1 MPWIP
6 STWMREV
13 LNEGGLLRSR
23 VFRHLPFKK
32 LKLLGKS
39 VAGGQARKTTN
50 PNLHPGLIVF
60 STIGL
65 VMLHVATI
73 RFWAET
79 FESKPPNIEAL
90 RIHITSLLLNGL
102 QLEASARSVQRTRN
116 K

>member
-1 MPWIP
+1 
-6 STWMREV
+6 
-13 LNEGGLLRSR
+13 
-23 VFRHLPFKK
+23 
-32 LKLLGKS
+32 
-39 VAGGQARKTTN
+39 
-50 PNLHPGLIVF
+50 
-60 STIGL
+60 
-65 VMLHVATI
+65 VATI